1 MCAGFYLLAIRPVSA
16 RVMPVCVVV
25 SVSRWFTRFSPA
37 FSAVK
42 PRARRVDVT
51 LFTADYPARWPG
63 TAEENAAHFQ
73 GSSCLD
79 DGALTR

>member
-1 MCAGFYLLAIRPVSA
+1 
-16 RVMPVCVVV
+16 MPVCVVV

-42 PRARRVDVT
+42 PRARRDVT

-63 TAEENAAHFQ
+63 TTEENAAMAFLASEDAAHFQ